1 MNVQEL
7 QTVVHNQLPVKI
19 FVLEN
24 GGYLSIRSTQASF
37 FGRLVGEGQ
46 TSGVSFPSMVELGKA
61 YGISSFDMYS
71 MSDLPTVLAELE
83 KPGPSLIQ
91 VHLDVSQGFEPRLRS
106 RQQAD
111 GTIVTP
117 NLEDMYPFLPEEE
130 LAKNMIGIPEEV
142 KK

>member
-1 MNVQEL
+1 
-7 QTVVHNQLPVKI
+7 
-19 FVLEN
+19 
-24 GGYLSIRSTQASF
+24 
-37 FGRLVGEGQ
+37 
-46 TSGVSFPSMVELGKA
+46 MVELGKA
-61 YGISSFDMYS
+61 YGISSFDLYS
-71 MSDLPTVLAELE
+71 MSDMTQVVAELE
-83 KPGPSLIQ
+83 KPGPSIIQ

-117 NLEDMYPFLPEEE
+117 NLEDMYPFLSEEE